1 MASVICRLFGMLIL
15 IGVIAVLLPVTL
27 PRLMGL
33 QTYHVMSGSMEPAI
47 PTGSLVYVRSA
58 DPMKLEKEDII
69 AFYQGDEVIMHR
81 VVKNNKFDELLKTK
95 GDANPTE
102 DFSEVPYEQ
111 VIGKVIRHIPV
122 LGQVMSVYT
131 SLTGKILILC
141 LLICGVLFNV
151 LAGRLK

>member
-1 MASVICRLFGMLIL
+1 MNQTENNNKRRMASVICRLFGMLIL

-69 AFYQGDEVIMHR
+69 AFYQGDEAATALAKA
-81 VVKNNKFDELLKTK
+81 VVK
-95 GDANPTE
+95 G
-102 DFSEVPYEQ
+102 
-111 VIGKVIRHIPV
+111 
-122 LGQVMSVYT
+122 
-131 SLTGKILILC
+131 
-141 LLICGVLFNV
+141 
-151 LAGRLK
+151 